1 VLRALRAKT
10 DSSVTEGDEKRNWA
24 VVGLG
29 AGALA
34 CYSVPGDSLTFY
46 EIDPEMEQLALDT
59 RYFTYLSQCA
69 PRAQIVLGDARLK
82 LQNAADG
89 TYDLILIDAFSGDS
103 IPMHLLTRE
112 ALALYLR
119 KLKPGGILA
128 FHMSNHYLRLLPVFA
143 GLAQDAGLVCL
154 LDDDTV
160 ITQAQLDA
168 GKTPSQWVVMG
179 RSRADLGQVGT
190 DPRWKPIAVDPGVR
204 VWTDD
209 YSNLLR
215 IIRWD

>member
-1 VLRALRAKT
+1 
-10 DSSVTEGDEKRNWA
+10 
-24 VVGLG
+24 
-29 AGALA
+29 
-34 CYSVPGDSLTFY
+34 
-46 EIDPEMEQLALDT
+46 
-59 RYFTYLSQCA
+59 
-69 PRAQIVLGDARLK
+69 VLGDARLQ
-82 LQNAADG
+82 LRDSPDG
-89 TYDLILIDAFSGDS
+89 KYSLIIVDAFSGDS

-119 KLKPGGILA
+119 KLAPGGILA

-143 GLAQDAGLVCL
+143 GLAHDAGLVCL
-154 LDDDTV
+154 MDDDTV

-179 RSRADLGQVGT
+179 RSREDLGQLGV
-190 DPRWKPIAVDPGVR
+190 DPRWKPIEMETGVR